1 MTQPRV
7 QQQYRQKPEIVGDLL
22 LADRMLMVIGVYLVV
37 KHNMVTY
44 IWTQNEGN
52 NTRRTFQDPMR
63 SVQKLWYY

>member
-1 MTQPRV
+1 MTQARV

-22 LADRMLMVIGVYLVV
+22 ADRMLMVIGVYLVV
-37 KHNMVTY
+37 KYNMVTY